1 MIYHT
6 ASDFRRALEDRL
18 TTQARAEQR
27 VDPNRLRAKVTF
39 ERFLARLFHDDT
51 KRWVLKGGYALELR
65 YPGRARA
72 TRDLD
77 LNVPPPPYSDLL
89 DELQAAAERDLGDH
103 FEYKVSA
110 SASRGALTGPPE
122 GGHRFSV
129 EARLAGRRFATF
141 PLDVGQGDV
150 TVREPDHIPGQID
163 LTFAGIATPRFA
175 VYPVE
180 DHFAEKLHAYTA
192 PHAVRTRVK
201 DLVDMML
208 LIDQGLE
215 PSPLL
220 RESIAATFERYARHP
235 LPPALPPPPAEW
247 QETFPPL
254 AREVGLAGTSPI
266 EAHAFVEEFLA
277 GLIQR
282 PRLRQ

>member
-1 MIYHT
+1 MIYRT
-6 ASDFRRALEDRL
+6 ANDFRRALEDRL

-27 VDPNRLRAKVTF
+27 VDPNRLRVNVAF
-39 ERFLARLFHDDT
+39 ERFLTRLFHDNT
-51 KRWVLKGGYALELR
+51 QRWVLKGGYALELR

-77 LNVPPPPYSDLL
+77 LNVPPPPHPDLL

-110 SASRGALTGPPE
+110 PTSRGALAGPPA

-129 EARLAGRRFATF
+129 EALLAGRRFATF

-150 TVREPDHIPGQID
+150 TIREPDHIQGRID
-163 LTFAGIATPRFA
+163 LTFAGIATPRFP

-201 DLVDMML
+201 DLVDMVL

-220 RESIAATFERYARHP
+220 RESIAATFQRYARHP
-235 LPPALPPPPAEW
+235 LLPALPPPPAEW

-254 AREVGLAGTSPI
+254 AREVGLAVTNPV
-266 EAHAFVEEFLA
+266 EAHAFVAEFWA
-277 GLIQR
+277 GL
-282 PRLRQ
+282 L

>member
-1 MIYHT
+1 MIYRT

-18 TTQARAEQR
+18 TTQARAEHR
-27 VDPNRLRAKVTF
+27 VDPNRLRLNVAF
-39 ERFLARLFHDDT
+39 ERFLARLFHDGT

-103 FEYKVSA
+103 FKFKVSA
-110 SASRGALTGPPE
+110 PTSTGMLAGPPQ
-122 GGHRFSV
+122 GGQRFSV
-129 EARLAGRRFATF
+129 EAQLAGRRFATF
-141 PLDVGQGDV
+141 PLDVGQGDI
-150 TVREPDHIPGQID
+150 TVRQPDHIQGRID
-163 LTFAGIATPRFA
+163 LTFAGITTPTFP

-192 PHAVRTRVK
+192 PHTIRTRVK
-201 DLVDMML
+201 DLVDMVL

-215 PSPLL
+215 PSHLL

-254 AREVGLAGTSPI
+254 AREVGLSITNST
-266 EAHAFVEEFLA
+266 EAHAFVAEFLT
-277 GLIQR
+277 GL
-282 PRLRQ
+282 L

>member
-1 MIYHT
+1 VIYRS
-6 ASDFRRALEDRL
+6 AGDFRRALEDRL
-18 TTQARAEQR
+18 INQARAEQA
-27 VDPNRLRAKVTF
+27 VDPNRLRTSVAF

-51 KRWVLKGGYALELR
+51 KRWVLKGGYALEVR

-103 FEYKVSA
+103 FKFKVSA
-110 SASRGALTGPPE
+110 PTSTTMLAGPPH
-122 GGHRFSV
+122 GGQRFSV
-129 EARLAGRRFATF
+129 EAQLAARRFATF
-141 PLDVGQGDV
+141 PLDVGQGDI
-150 TVREPDHIPGQID
+150 TIRDPDRIQGRID
-163 LTFAGIATPRFA
+163 LTFAGITTPTFP

-192 PHAVRTRVK
+192 PHAIRTRVK
-201 DLVDMML
+201 DLVDMVL

-220 RESIAATFERYARHP
+220 RDSITATFERYERHP

-254 AREVGLAGTSPI
+254 AREVGLFITNST
-266 EAHAFVEEFLA
+266 EAHAFVAEFLT
-277 GLIQR
+277 GLLWR
-282 PRLRQ
+282 PLR